1 MSKPDI
7 QHLKPEAKSCA
18 WFGSSSLEFLSTAME
33 IARARWWL
41 LPHPE
46 FIQSATLSLL
56 VGAFSTLTFK
66 VVIDKYVFITL
77 LNPVFQLILCF
88 SFVLLW
94 LDDCLLFYACVFV
107 FLVLVNCIF
116 GVWFVVVLFFK
127 YINLLVLVW

>member
-46 FIQSATLSLL
+46 CQNEKTYREDLTQPIAWEKEELTGKPCEQEIVLAL
-56 VGAFSTLTFK
+56 VRH
-66 VVIDKYVFITL
+66 
-77 LNPVFQLILCF
+77 
-88 SFVLLW
+88 
-94 LDDCLLFYACVFV
+94 
-107 FLVLVNCIF
+107 
-116 GVWFVVVLFFK
+116 
-127 YINLLVLVW
+127 